1 MFGSVKFN
9 MSQES
14 QKRPDE
20 NPFDFDDF
28 KSKISGENRGSLES
42 QQPQERV
49 SEKSKKE
56 DINFSMFGSVK
67 SASKE
72 QVDLDDFASKVSG
85 EKRESIESQV
95 VPVKTEKSKTED
107 INFSMFGSVKSGKS
121 QKSQI
126 A

>member
-1 MFGSVKFN
+1 MFGSVKSN
-9 MSQES
+9 MSGES
-14 QKRPDE
+14 QHSKKNDSFNFE
-20 NPFDFDDF
+20 DFA
-28 KSKISGENRGSLES
+28 SKVSGEKRESLES
-42 QQPQERV
+42 QVNQGQA
-49 SEKSKKE
+49 EKSKAE

-85 EKRESIESQV
+85 EKKESIESQV
-95 VPVKTEKSKTED
+95 VAVKAEKSKAED

>member
-1 MFGSVKFN
+1 MFGSVKSN
-9 MSQES
+9 VSGES
-14 QKRPDE
+14 QHSKKNDSFNFE
-20 NPFDFDDF
+20 DFA
-28 KSKISGENRGSLES
+28 SKVSGEKRESLES
-42 QQPQERV
+42 QVNQGQA
-49 SEKSKKE
+49 EKSKAE

-85 EKRESIESQV
+85 EKSIESQI